1 MSVPT
6 WSEAYESLS
15 LSDRELLAQL
25 HGVHVDR
32 LAHDL
37 GQPGVWQRQYA
48 NQPAHTQALIQRVRR
63 AGGRMPAVYVGA
75 VAGPLRTNLGAL
87 SPRAF
92 LTIYTPHS
100 PLETAFLTGLLWPVP
115 RRDGGLDWALLPD
128 VERDLLPAPA
138 LFAPQEVPD
147 VVAAHG
153 LAIDDLLVRLALLV
167 RAGGVVL
174 GRGSKLP
181 QRVLHLA
188 QQFDCDEAMVRWL
201 VAVCVAGRALQM
213 GVHGLEIGPS
223 MEDWLCTQPHL
234 RMQEL
239 LRSWLSAAWD
249 DWLLAPDYRTRGIDM
264 RSARR
269 SMAYALLPH
278 IPDTWIAVDDICA
291 AVRLHWPDIV
301 RPVSL
306 QRRWVPPV
314 GWPDDWATQDGAV
327 LRLNLT
333 GPLHWLGC
341 VECSADGVHIRRTTF
356 GAWIS
361 GLTHIENTNN
371 AESVIFESDF
381 SFVLRDQ
388 GHLWARYQLEWLA
401 ERQDAVTW
409 IMSPELVQRAVAR
422 GMSVD
427 TIVDVIGRLT
437 GRPVARAAQQQLALW
452 AGSVAVV
459 SVSQGCLLT
468 TQTASAL
475 DDLIHDRRIGVRAGR
490 RLNETTYVFPV
501 AERERVV
508 KNLRQAGYALTDAG
522 AEPAVLRDGELRL
535 IAQALQAYHDT
546 AATRALLHKIGLL
559 RQSEQQHG

>member
-6 WSEAYESLS
+6 WREAYESLS

-25 HGVHVDR
+25 HGVHVDT
-32 LAHDL
+32 LAQDL
-37 GQPGVWQRQYA
+37 GQPGVWQRLYA
-48 NQPAHTQALIQRVRR
+48 KQSLHTQALIQRVRR

-115 RRDGGLDWALLPD
+115 RRDGGLDWAVLAD
-128 VERDLLPAPA
+128 VERDLLPAPP
-138 LFAPQEVPD
+138 LFAPQDVPD
-147 VVAAHG
+147 VIAAPG
-153 LAIDDLLVRLALLV
+153 LALDDLLVRLALLV
-167 RAGGVVL
+167 RGGGVVL

-181 QRVLHLA
+181 QRVLQLVH
-188 QQFDCDEAMVRWL
+188 QYGCDEAMVRWL
-201 VAVCVAGRALQM
+201 VAVCLAGRALQM

-223 MEDWLCTQPHL
+223 MEDWLRTQPHL

-239 LRSWLSAAWD
+239 LRGWLLAAWD
-249 DWLLAPDYRTRGIDM
+249 DWLLAPDRRTRGVDM
-264 RSARR
+264 RAARR

-278 IPDTWIAVDDICA
+278 IPDTWIDMEDVCA

-314 GWPDDWATQDGAV
+314 GWPDHWDAQDGAV

-333 GPLHWLGC
+333 GPLLWLGC
-341 VECSADGVHIRRTTF
+341 VEWSADGVHIRRTSF

-361 GLTHIENTNN
+361 GLTHIENIN
-371 AESVIFESDF
+371 ESGPVIFESDF
-381 SFVLRDQ
+381 SFVLHDQ
-388 GHLWARYQLEWLA
+388 RYIWSRYQLEWLA
-401 ERQDAVTW
+401 AQQDAVTW

-437 GRPVARAAQQQLALW
+437 GGPVARTVHQQLALW

-459 SVSQGCLLT
+459 SIAEGCLLK
-468 TQTASAL
+468 TQTASAM
-475 DDLIHDRRIGVRAGR
+475 DDLIHDRRVGVREGR
-490 RLNETTYVFPV
+490 RLNETTYVVPV
-501 AERERVV
+501 AERERLI
-508 KNLRQAGYALTDAG
+508 KNLRQAGYALNEEGT
-522 AEPAVLRDGELRL
+522 ETAVLRDVELRL
-535 IAQALQAYHDT
+535 IEHALQAYHDT
-546 AATRALLHKIGLL
+546 AATRALLHKIGLM
-559 RQSEQQHG
+559 RQSEQRHG